1 MNKIFKV
8 IWNPATGSYNVASE
22 TAKSRGK
29 KSGRSKLL
37 ISALVAGGLLS
48 SFGALANAG
57 DDTGIG
63 VDHGYG
69 FNNLGWV
76 ALGKGAEADTYNDT
90 NGASTAVGFEA
101 RAQRKWSTA
110 IGAQTVAG
118 EASLAVGND
127 ANASAERSIS
137 LGASSIAAGGYSI
150 ALGTEAESN
159 GTRSIA
165 QGAKA
170 VSTGNYSIAIG
181 DHSNTGADKAIA
193 LGNATKATAIMS
205 IALGDSANASKE
217 YSMALGASSKANGT
231 DSIALGRLSLASAA
245 NAIAMGAESEAAEN
259 ATAIGFNADA
269 IGKSSLALGDNA
281 SAGETNSIA
290 IGQGSVADKVG
301 SIALGSNSRSA
312 GENAIAL
319 GNNSNAGG
327 KNSLAFGFGA
337 TANGDNA
344 VAIGANSSAGADN
357 TVSVGSSSLKRK
369 IVNMGN
375 GDINNVSSDAING
388 SQLYAISKSV
398 SDRLGGYHD
407 DPDNV
412 INSDGTLKAPT
423 YYLQSGQYNNVGEA
437 LQSIDNNTLHWDEKN
452 KKYSASHTVF
462 NADGTTKSVQAKSI
476 ITNVADGTISDSSSD
491 AVNGSQLY
499 DLKQDALLWNG
510 SAFSAKHGD
519 NGGTD
524 SKITNVA
531 DGAVSA
537 SSKDAVNG
545 SQLKTT
551 QDDVDANTANIAT
564 NTSNITTLKADVDT
578 LEKDALLWNG
588 TAFSAK
594 HGTSNTDSKITNVLA
609 GTVSSTST
617 DAINGTQLQ
626 STASTITSYLGGGA
640 AMSNDGV
647 FTGPQ
652 YNIGGKNY
660 TNVGAALTALDND
673 ALLWD
678 ATANSNTGA
687 FSAAHG
693 TLKTASKITNVANG
707 DILAN
712 SYDAINGSQL
722 YSLADSFTSY
732 LGGGADINNAG
743 VLIAPTYTIGSKTYN
758 NVGDALNA
766 INSSFSTSIS
776 DALLWDSTANK
787 FSAKHGGTNSIITN
801 VADGTISSTSSDAV
815 NGSQLYDT
823 SKYIADALVVTQK
836 LTLTA
841 P

>member
-1 MNKIFKV
+1 
-8 IWNPATGSYNVASE
+8 
-22 TAKSRGK
+22 
-29 KSGRSKLL
+29 
-37 ISALVAGGLLS
+37 
-48 SFGALANAG
+48 
-57 DDTGIG
+57 
-63 VDHGYG
+63 
-69 FNNLGWV
+69 
-76 ALGKGAEADTYNDT
+76 
-90 NGASTAVGFEA
+90 
-101 RAQRKWSTA
+101 
-110 IGAQTVAG
+110 
-118 EASLAVGND
+118 
-127 ANASAERSIS
+127 
-137 LGASSIAAGGYSI
+137 
-150 ALGTEAESN
+150 
-159 GTRSIA
+159 
-165 QGAKA
+165 
-170 VSTGNYSIAIG
+170 
-181 DHSNTGADKAIA
+181 
-193 LGNATKATAIMS
+193 
-205 IALGDSANASKE
+205 
-217 YSMALGASSKANGT
+217 
-231 DSIALGRLSLASAA
+231 
-245 NAIAMGAESEAAEN
+245 
-259 ATAIGFNADA
+259 
-269 IGKSSLALGDNA
+269 
-281 SAGETNSIA
+281 
-290 IGQGSVADKVG
+290 
-301 SIALGSNSRSA
+301 
-312 GENAIAL
+312 
-319 GNNSNAGG
+319 
-327 KNSLAFGFGA
+327 
-337 TANGDNA
+337 
-344 VAIGANSSAGADN
+344 
-357 TVSVGSSSLKRK
+357 
-369 IVNMGN
+369 
-375 GDINNVSSDAING
+375 NNVSSDAING

-437 LQSIDNNTLHWDEKN
+437 LQSIDNNTLHWDSKSN
-452 KKYSASHTVF
+452 KYSASHTVF
-462 NADGTTKSVQAKSI
+462 NANGSVKSTSAKNI
-476 ITNVADGTISDSSSD
+476 ITDVADGTISATSSD

-499 DLKQDALLWNG
+499 NLKQDALLWDG
-510 SAFSAKHGD
+510 TAFSAKHGTS
-519 NGGTD
+519 NTN

-545 SQLKTT
+545 SQLY
-551 QDDVDANTANIAT
+551 D
-564 NTSNITTLKADVDT
+564 LKQ
-578 LEKDALLWNG
+578 DALLWDG

-758 NVGDALNA
+758 NV
-766 INSSFSTSIS
+766 
-776 DALLWDSTANK
+776 
-787 FSAKHGGTNSIITN
+787 
-801 VADGTISSTSSDAV
+801 
-815 NGSQLYDT
+815 
-823 SKYIADALVVTQK
+823 
-836 LTLTA
+836 
-841 P
+841 